1 METSVPAAE
10 RGATRISERV
20 VAKLAAQAAR
30 EALGEPGEL
39 PQATAVVRRSSD
51 PSGSGVLASVS
62 VEVELGYPCDIGAR
76 CRQVRRQVELR
87 VRELA
92 GMETT
97 DVAVAVGRLRSAH
110 LAAASGGREGNR
122 NGSGRVR

>member
-1 METSVPAAE
+1 MSTVDTAAGTSVPAAE

-30 EALGEPGEL
+30 EALGDGGE
-39 PQATAVVRRSSD
+39 QHATAVVRRSPD
-51 PSGSGVLASVS
+51 PSGTGGLASVQLA
-62 VEVELGYPCDIGAR
+62 VELGYPCDIGAR
-76 CRQVRRQVELR
+76 CRQVRRQVER
-87 VRELA
+87 RIRELA

-97 DVAVAVGRLRSAH
+97 DVVVAVERLRSAH
-110 LAAASGGREGNR
+110 LTADR